1 MQHYWSLEEVHFQNA
16 WLTIGQFDGVHL
28 GHQEI
33 IRRLIRGAHAHQSPA
48 VVITFFPHPA
58 VVLGKRISPSY
69 LTTPDE
75 RANLLGELGVD
86 AVITHPFDKN
96 VAATSAQVF
105 MTNIKAKL
113 GIEQLIVGH
122 DFAMGHNRTGNV
134 AKLKIIGQQLGFAVE
149 EVPPVTIN
157 GELVSSSLIRK
168 ALSSGSVEKAALLLG
183 RNYRVSGEVVP
194 GDGRGRTIGIP
205 TANLNMWQWRAL
217 PASGVYVCQAYL
229 MGKTWGS
236 VTNIGTRP
244 TFAPHSNHTWVET
257 HLLDF
262 DEQIYGQE
270 LRLSFIAR
278 LREERRFPNIQALID
293 QINHDITK
301 ANRILKEEQPS

>member
-1 MQHYWSLEEVHFQNA
+1 MQHYWSLEEAYFQNT

-33 IRRLIRGAHAHQSPA
+33 IRRLIEGAHAHQSPA

-75 RANLLGELGVD
+75 RANLVGELGVD
-86 AVITHPFDKN
+86 AVITHPFDKI
-96 VAATSAQVF
+96 VAATSAQDF

-134 AKLKIIGQQLGFAVE
+134 EKLKIIGQQLGFTVE

-168 ALSSGSVEKAALLLG
+168 ALSSGSIDKAARLLG
-183 RNYRVSGEVVP
+183 RNYCVSGEVIP

-229 MGKTWGS
+229 MGKTWGA

-257 HLLDF
+257 HLLEF

-270 LRLSFIAR
+270 MQLSFIAR
-278 LREERRFPNIQALID
+278 LREERRFQDIQALID
-293 QINHDITK
+293 QINHDISI
-301 ANRILKEEQPS
+301 ANKILKEEQPT

>member
-1 MQHYWSLEEVHFQNA
+1 MHHYWSLEEVYFQNA

-28 GHQEI
+28 GHQQI
-33 IRRLIRGAHAHQSPA
+33 IRRLIEGAHTHQSPA

-96 VAATSAQVF
+96 VAATSAQDF
-105 MTNIKAKL
+105 MTNIKTKL
-113 GIEQLIVGH
+113 GIERLIVGH

-134 AKLKIIGQQLGFAVE
+134 PKLKLIGHQLGFAVE

-168 ALSSGSVEKAALLLG
+168 DLSSGSVEKAALLLG
-183 RNYRVSGEVVP
+183 RNYRVSGEVIP

-229 MGKTWGS
+229 MGKTWGA

-278 LREERRFPNIQALID
+278 LRGERRFPNIQALID
-293 QINHDITK
+293 QINHDISK
-301 ANRILKEEQPS
+301 AKTILTEYQPS